1 MKPIPELV
9 SVVTPVYNASAT
21 LQKTI
26 DSIRA
31 QTYRDWELILV
42 DDASSDDSV
51 RIAQAA
57 LALDKRIHLIRLND
71 NRGAAVARNLAL
83 DAARGQY
90 IAFLDADDYWDST
103 KLAKQLDFM
112 KQRNV
117 AFTYTAYRTTKGRI
131 IRVPE
136 SVDYERLITDNVIGC
151 LTVVIDRDQIGD
163 FQMPNVRKGQDHLT
177 WLSLLKPGRLAY
189 GLNDVLATYTVG
201 NNDSLSGNK
210 LKAVKRQWFNYRKV
224 LGFGWFTSVKY
235 LIKYAVAA
243 LRKHSAK

>member
-9 SVVTPVYNASAT
+9 SVITPVYNASAT

-26 DSIRA
+26 DSVRA
-31 QTYRDWELILV
+31 QTYREWEMILV

-51 RIAQAA
+51 RLIQAIMA
-57 LALDKRIHLIRLND
+57 VDKRIHLIKLSD

-90 IAFLDADDYWDST
+90 IAFLDADDFWDST

-112 KQRNV
+112 KQGNY

-131 IRVPE
+131 MRVP
-136 SVDYERLITDNVIGC
+136 SQVDYERLITDNVIGC
-151 LTVVIDRDQIGD
+151 LTVMIDRAQTGD
-163 FQMPNVRKGQDHLT
+163 FQMPNIRKGQDHLT

-189 GLNDVLATYTVG
+189 GLSDVLATYTVG
-201 NNDSLSGNK
+201 NADSLSGNK
-210 LKAVKRQWFNYRKV
+210 LKAVKRQWTNYRKV
-224 LGFGWFTSVKY
+224 LGFSWFTSVRY
-235 LIKYAVAA
+235 LIRYALAA
-243 LRKHSAK
+243 YRKHTA